1 MTSEE
6 LDAIAER
13 ASRELVNTSRLIDE
27 WLYDNGFD
35 PAIGDAVRRKIS
47 IYGCFHCLKW
57 RPRDEVDPGD
67 WGKRIPPLC
76 KVHKKQ
82 D

>member
-13 ASRELVNTSRLIDE
+13 ASRELINTSRLIEE
-27 WLYDNGFD
+27 WLFDNGID
-35 PAIGDAVRRKIS
+35 LALKNSIRRKMS

-67 WGKRIPPLC
+67 WDKRIPPLC
-76 KVHKKQ
+76 KAHKRQ